1 MFKEL
6 AYYDGVYGG
15 TTYVGGESISGVNK
29 NEAAGLPET
38 IDNENNVRIE
48 QSDEVDSLNLTT
60 SIAIALYRL
69 RMDRGY

>member
-1 MFKEL
+1 MRIL
-6 AYYDGVYGG
+6 LVVDQ
-15 TTYVGGESISGVNK
+15 
-29 NEAAGLPET
+29 

>member
-1 MFKEL
+1 MHEVSFLSPL
-6 AYYDGVYGG
+6 ALVFG
-15 TTYVGGESISGVNK
+15 

-60 SIAIALYRL
+60 SIAIALYRR